1 MVQYM
6 PAPIEREKRQLP
18 SLEEIQANRK
28 IAEAMMREGS
38 DYSPVGHWTQGAAR
52 VAQALV
58 GSMRDKQARDQQ
70 NGLQADA
77 NSALMGL
84 YKPQSVTG
92 GMPPVP
98 ASAMQPQPQMSPEE
112 AGVAKFAQPNLMQG
126 RVAQALDPSLV
137 QAVKG
142 FEGYTPK
149 ASWDYKQHSVGYG
162 TRAQSPG
169 EQISQPEA
177 EQRLNVELS
186 KAASLVGAFAPDA
199 PEGVKKALTSLTFNA
214 GNKWMDSGLGQAVK
228 AGNWPEAQ
236 RIFMQYNKAGGQT
249 LPGLVNRRQ
258 QEAQWFNQQPGQS
271 MALGGPQQA
280 TQPQMAGQ
288 PQQLPQTA
296 DASQGQGLDRETI
309 ARMLA
314 NPLTRDAAQ
323 KLLLQQADPN
333 AGLENAYK
341 RAQIEKLQ
349 REAQGGEEYGK
360 TGTIVQ
366 DGKGNFYSVQFGQGG
381 TKRIEK
387 LQLGQDGLTPSRGV
401 GEVDTATGTRIID
414 KATGQDIR
422 SIGKDLAGAEIQ
434 KEVGTAVGKKMAAAP
449 NDIAAADDALSLLD
463 SIEND
468 PYLDVGTGAS
478 SVGNVLW
485 GTGGHD
491 FQTKVGQAS
500 SGAFLSAIQQM
511 RGMGALSNSE
521 GETATKAVT
530 RMKTSQSRDGF
541 LSALSDYRKVINR
554 GRANAEKMLKAGGSI
569 GQPQQSGATHVWNPE
584 TGRVEAV
591 GGR

>member
-1 MVQYM
+1 MAVKYA
-6 PAPIEREKRQLP
+6 PAAIDRERKPLP
-18 SLEEIQANRK
+18 SLEEIQQSRK
-28 IAEAMMREGS
+28 VAQALMDEGGS
-38 DYSPVGHWTQGAAR
+38 YAPVQHWTQGAAR
-52 VAQALV
+52 VAQALA
-58 GSMRDKQARDQQ
+58 GAFQDKKAREDYQT
-70 NGLQADA
+70 LQGDA

-98 ASAMQPQPQMSPEE
+98 ASAMQPEPQMSQEE

-162 TRAQSPG
+162 TRANAPG

-177 EQRLNVELS
+177 EQRLNAELS
-186 KAASLVGAFAPDA
+186 KAASLVGAFAPNA

-236 RIFMQYNKAGGQT
+236 RIFMQYNKAGGET

-258 QEAQWFNQQPGQS
+258 QEAQWFDQQPGQGQG

-280 TQPQMAGQ
+280 PQPQMAGQ

-333 AGLENAYK
+333 VGVENAIK
-341 RAQIEKLQ
+341 RAQLEKLQ
-349 REAQGGEEYGK
+349 REAQGHGDQPMSVKEWEYYQK
-360 TGTIVQ
+360 LPPDQQQRYLTMKRAEKFLDTGTQFVNPNQ
-366 DGKGNFYSVQFGQGG
+366 VNPTGAPRSV
-381 TKRIEK
+381 I
-387 LQLGQDGLTPSRGV
+387 
-401 GEVDTATGTRIID
+401 A
-414 KATGQDIR
+414 
-422 SIGKDLAGAEIQ
+422 KDLAGAERDKQ
-434 KEVGTAVGKKMAAAP
+434 VGEAVGKKIAAAP
-449 NDIAAADDALSLLD
+449 NDIAAADDALGLLND
-463 SIEND
+463 IEND
-468 PYLDVGTGAS
+468 PYLDAGTGAS
-478 SVGNVLW
+478 SLGNVVW
-485 GTGGHD
+485 GTGGYD
-491 FQTKVGQAS
+491 FQTKVNQAS

-511 RGMGALSNSE
+511 RGMGALSNAE

-554 GRANAEKMLKAGGSI
+554 GRATAEKMLKDGGTI
-569 GQPQQSGATHVWNPE
+569 GQPQQSGATHVWNPQ

>member
-1 MVQYM
+1 MVQY
-6 PAPIEREKRQLP
+6 AAAALAREPKKPLP
-18 SLEEIQANRK
+18 SLEEIQMHRK
-28 IAEAMMREGS
+28 LAEAMMREGTS
-38 DYSPVGHWTQGAAR
+38 SEPVQHWTQGLSR
-52 VAQALV
+52 VGDALM
-58 GSMRDKQARDQQ
+58 GAWRDKHARDQQ
-70 NGLQADA
+70 AGLQTDA
-77 NSALMGL
+77 NDALMGL
-84 YKPQSVTG
+84 YKPPSVTG
-92 GMPPVP
+92 GMPPIP
-98 ASAMQPQPQMSPEE
+98 ASATQPAPQMSEGE
-112 AGVAKFAQPNLMQG
+112 QGVAKFAQPNLMQG

-162 TRAQSPG
+162 TKAQSPG

-177 EQRLNVELS
+177 EQRLNTELS
-186 KAASLVGAFAPDA
+186 QAASLVGAFAPNA
-199 PEGVKKALTSLTFNA
+199 PDGVKKALTSLTFNA
-214 GNKWMDSGLGQAVK
+214 GNKWMESGLGQAVK

-236 RIFMQYNKAGGQT
+236 RIFMQYNKAGGET

-258 QEAQWFNQQPGQS
+258 QESQWFNQQPGQGQG

-280 TQPQMAGQ
+280 QQPQMAGQ
-288 PQQLPQTA
+288 QPQSIRTA
-296 DASQGQGLDRETI
+296 DASQGQGLDRETLS
-309 ARMLA
+309 RMLA

-333 AGLENAYK
+333 AGLEAQYK

-349 REAQGGEEYGK
+349 REGQGGEEYGK

-387 LQLGQDGLTPSRGV
+387 LQIGQDGLAPSRGT
-401 GEVDTATGTRIID
+401 GEVDTGTGTQIIDRATGMPVRNV
-414 KATGQDIR
+414 A
-422 SIGKDLAGAEIQ
+422 KDLAGAEIQ
-434 KEVGTAVGKKMAAAP
+434 KQVGEATGKKIAAAP
-449 NDIAAADDALSLLD
+449 GDIAAADDALSILD

-478 SVGNVLW
+478 SVGNVIW

-491 FQTKVGQAS
+491 FQTKVSQAS

-511 RGMGALSNSE
+511 RGMGALSNAE
-521 GETATKAVT
+521 GETATKAVA
-530 RMKTSQSRDGF
+530 RMKTSQSREGF
-541 LSALSDYRKVINR
+541 LSALSDYRKVIRR
-554 GRANAEKMLKAGGSI
+554 GKSNAERMLKQGG
-569 GQPQQSGATHVWNPE
+569 QSAVSGGGLNQMSDE
-584 TGRVEAV
+584 QLLEQLGR
-591 GGR
+591 

>member
-333 AGLENAYK
+333 AGLENAIK
-341 RAQIEKLQ
+341 RAQLDKLRGTGALPNDAQEYEYFKQLPQPEQDLYLKRKRALPGVGVAGDLMYQKDTGQTVRNIGDNLFGAELAKGRGDTQAKGEAGFPKAVAAYEMAGLQDQFVIDDIKKAMSAAGPWTTGFTGNVASYIKGTPSSDLGYMLEGIKANLAFDKLQ
-349 REAQGGEEYGK
+349 AIRDASPTGGALGAVSERE
-360 TGTIVQ
+360 
-366 DGKGNFYSVQFGQGG
+366 
-381 TKRIEK
+381 
-387 LQLGQDGLTPSRGV
+387 
-401 GEVDTATGTRIID
+401 
-414 KATGQDIR
+414 
-422 SIGKDLAGAEIQ
+422 
-434 KEVGTAVGKKMAAAP
+434 
-449 NDIAAADDALSLLD
+449 LSLLE
-463 SIEND
+463 SAWGSVAQAQSEAQFKERLGRLITIKTE
-468 PYLDVGTGAS
+468 YAAKRKQAYAMDVAKFGKGA
-478 SVGNVLW
+478 VPNVD
-485 GTGGHD
+485 GG
-491 FQTKVGQAS
+491 
-500 SGAFLSAIQQM
+500 
-511 RGMGALSNSE
+511 
-521 GETATKAVT
+521 
-530 RMKTSQSRDGF
+530 
-541 LSALSDYRKVINR
+541 
-554 GRANAEKMLKAGGSI
+554 
-569 GQPQQSGATHVWNPE
+569 GQPATDNNPYKSKY
-584 TGRVEAV
+584 GLD
-591 GGR
+591 